1 MVPGGNPGADV
12 GSEGV
17 HAAVDAAFD
26 ELSAEFGNHVI
37 DTTFPTSRR

>member
-17 HAAVDAAFD
+17 HAAVDAFD
-26 ELSAEFGNHVI
+26 ELSGEFGNHVI